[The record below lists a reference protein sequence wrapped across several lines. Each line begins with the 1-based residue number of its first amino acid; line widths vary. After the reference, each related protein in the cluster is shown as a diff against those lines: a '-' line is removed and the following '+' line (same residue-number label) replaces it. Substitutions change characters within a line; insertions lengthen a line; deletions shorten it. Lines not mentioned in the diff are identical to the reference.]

1 VPPPQSVLAI
11 TLLVSTAAWAAPAPT
26 WVQESNADAQ
36 PLLETI
42 GRFTPERAAV
52 LGVEGYDD
60 KTIDLQPQLYERY
73 QAALRAAEETVK
85 GKLQTA
91 REPSVKQDLQL
102 MIDYAERELTH
113 GKLEHDL
120 LLPYVSAARVAFGG
134 IRGLI
139 DPRIPKAR
147 QAAALVRLRRYAGV
161 EPGSTPLTEL
171 VKARTTERFGEKQ
184 LLGPYRPQVQ
194 QDLADSAR
202 LGAGIEKLLRDS
214 GFSGWEQPLD
224 ALRKQLEEYD
234 GWVRKEILPRSRSDN
249 RLPPALYADNLR
261 QVGVNIPPEE
271 VIRRALVSFAELR
284 NEMNALA
291 PLVAKQQGLRGSDY
305 REVLRALKRKQLAGP
320 ASLGLYRKRLAA
332 IEDILRREQIITVP
346 DRAAIIR
353 LATEAESTIQPA
365 PNMSAPR
372 LIGNTGEYGEFVL
385 PLATP
390 GRQGEADLKT
400 DDFTYD
406 AATWTLTAHEARP
419 GHELQFSAMIEK
431 GVSIARA
438 VFAFNSV
445 NVEGWALYA
454 EAEVKPYA
462 PLDGQLVGL
471 QFRLLRAARAFVDP
485 MVNLGELTPEQ
496 ARQVLL
502 QDVVLSE
509 GFAKEE
515 VDRFTYRRPGQAT
528 SYFIGYQAMME
539 TRQRA
544 QLALGPAFDRKRFH
558 DFVLSEG
565 LLPPELLQKAVL
577 EQFVPA
583 ERTRT
588 AGSTTGKTGA
598 VK

>member
-1 VPPPQSVLAI
+1 
-11 TLLVSTAAWAAPAPT
+11 LLSTAAWAAPAPT

-73 QAALRAAEETVK
+73 QAALRAAEETLK

-91 REPSVKQDLQL
+91 RDPSVKQDLQL
-102 MIDYAERELTH
+102 MIDYAERELRH

-261 QVGVNIPPEE
+261 HVGVNIPPEE

-305 REVLRALKRKQLAGP
+305 RDVLRALKRKQLAGP

-385 PLATP
+385 SLATP

-515 VDRFTYRRPGQAT
+515 VDRFTYRGPGQAT

-544 QLALGPAFDRKRFH
+544 QLALGPAFDQKRFH